1 MIRFPLK
8 LGEGSNHMLKN
19 SEIENPSLS
28 STVETS
34 KSRFLLTRLLHFVHP
49 YRVKKIEQPGRVAFT
64 LRCTENAKKTDFEQT
79 KY

>member
-19 SEIENPSLS
+19 SENENPSLS

-34 KSRFLLTRLLHFVHP
+34 KSRFLLSRLLHFVHP
-49 YRVKKIEQPGRVAFT
+49 YRVKTIDQPGRVALLCVVQKT
-64 LRCTENAKKTDFEQT
+64 QNTDFEQT